1 MYPSDVTRE
10 QFSAIEYEL
19 QSGRKAAH
27 PPNIRP
33 VCHFCAILYVLK
45 EGCAWR
51 GLPHGFPKWNIVCH
65 YRQIWSVAG
74 KNGEASLF
82 DRVLRELVV
91 CGRVIHGREAKTTM
105 AIMDFKR
112 VKNADTAE
120 KKDMTGEETSGVK
133 PRIAVDASGLPH
145 AV

>member
-1 MYPSDVTRE
+1 MYTGIKQPKRRKRYESNVSKRRHPGTILGDRKR
-10 QFSAIEYEL
+10 SAIR
-19 QSGRKAAH
+19 SKGGA
-27 PPNIRP
+27 PPEHTT
-33 VCHFCAILYVLK
+33 CMTFCAILYVLK

-65 YRQIWSVAG
+65 YCQIWSVAG

-120 KKDMTGEETSGVK
+120 K
-133 PRIAVDASGLPH
+133 RI
-145 AV
+145 